1 MEAIKSS
8 PSIVFSPNPLC
19 RAYNVTRHYLHV
31 HSCAL
36 GRTGHYGGGA
46 GDNSSSSGGELEA
59 GELVIDDSY
68 THLSK
73 KKKKSKKSKKKKD
86 KEKDR
91 DKEKSGKDKK
101 HSKGFGGELPV
112 GLFHTR
118 GLAWLGSRHGAD
130 LHSCC

>member
-1 MEAIKSS
+1 M
-8 PSIVFSPNPLC
+8 
-19 RAYNVTRHYLHV
+19 
-31 HSCAL
+31 
-36 GRTGHYGGGA
+36 
-46 GDNSSSSGGELEA
+46 GDDSSSSGGELEA

-101 HSKGFGGELPV
+101 HSKGFDGELYNKYVVVVPTTECH
-112 GLFHTR
+112 LKQIFKFIYCF
-118 GLAWLGSRHGAD
+118 S
-130 LHSCC
+130 